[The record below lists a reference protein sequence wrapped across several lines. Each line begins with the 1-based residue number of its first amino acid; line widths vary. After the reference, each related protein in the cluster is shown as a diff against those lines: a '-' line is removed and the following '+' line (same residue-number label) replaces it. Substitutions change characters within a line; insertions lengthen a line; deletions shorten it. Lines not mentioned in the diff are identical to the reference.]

1 MKLRKR
7 MTRQQSKELTRVRLV
22 EAAERI
28 FIRKG
33 FDDAS
38 VEEISEAAGYSRGAF
53 YSNFKDKDQV
63 LLAVID
69 RLRPKA
75 LDGIFQR
82 LAESAERIVAVR
94 EWFSN
99 QWRFRDF
106 ITLQIEISRRAMRD
120 RSVRKHLAELRRR
133 ELETYAASVNRYLGA
148 TDGLAAEKPEVVALV
163 LLAVAH
169 GLGSIAIDTDAESED
184 MYADAA
190 KLAFDRLTTSQAHHI
205 E

>member
-1 MKLRKR
+1 
-7 MTRQQSKELTRVRLV
+7 MTRQESKELTHVRLV
-22 EAAERI
+22 EAAERV

-33 FDDAS
+33 FHEAS

-63 LLAVID
+63 FLAVIN
-69 RLRPKA
+69 RLRPRA
-75 LDGIFQR
+75 LDGISQED
-82 LAESAERIVAVR
+82 LQSAERMVAVR

-106 ITLQIEISRRAMRD
+106 IALQMEFSRRAMTD

-133 ELETYAASVNRYLGA
+133 ELETYAASLYRYLGA
-148 TDGLAAEKPEVVALV
+148 TDGLAAAKPEVVALV

-169 GLGSIAIDTDAESED
+169 GLGSIAIDTDGESED

-190 KLAFDRLTTSQAHHI
+190 KLAFDRMTTPQTHRM